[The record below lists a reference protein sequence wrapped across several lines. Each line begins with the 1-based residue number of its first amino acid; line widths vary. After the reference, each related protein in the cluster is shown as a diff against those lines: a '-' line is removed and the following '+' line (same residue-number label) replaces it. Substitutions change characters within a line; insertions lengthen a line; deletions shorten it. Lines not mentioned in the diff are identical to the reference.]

1 MRFPLLYTVTLIQ
14 RHYAGINRSVHL
26 NVFLD
31 NDNIFTVSSAIYRR
45 ILEIEGLITCN
56 HITLLISVGIP
67 FFLFKYHNTGIL
79 ILPTS
84 DSSTISEQ
92 WYKLSVYPSST
103 GITCDP
109 LLTPSSSGG
118 CYGLLVFR
126 SLFGTITFPSSSNT
140 PHPYP

>member
-1 MRFPLLYTVTLIQ
+1 M
-14 RHYAGINRSVHL
+14 HL
-26 NVFLD
+26 NVFLG
-31 NDNIFTVSSAIYRR
+31 NDNIFPVSSAIYRR
-45 ILEIEGLITCN
+45 MLEIEGLITCN

-67 FFLFKYHNTGIL
+67 FFLFKYRNTGIL

-92 WYKLSVYPSST
+92 RYKLSVYPSST

-109 LLTPSSSGG
+109 LLTSSSSSAG
-118 CYGLLVFR
+118 CCGLLVFR